1 MLVLSRKSNESI
13 VIDGKIEIMIVAI
26 QGQCVK
32 LGIEAPSSVPVH
44 RLEVQQR
51 IAYEN
56 TLPSKKRNKAEYGA
70 APLHAVAGRAK
81 K

>member
-13 VIDGKIEIMIVAI
+13 VIGGKIKVMIVAI

-32 LGIEAPSSVPVH
+32 LGIDAPLSVPVN

-51 IAYEN
+51 IACEN
-56 TLPSKKRNKAEYGA
+56 DRSSKEMKQG
-70 APLHAVAGRAK
+70 
-81 K
+81 

>member
-13 VIDGKIEIMIVAI
+13 VIDGKIKVMIVAI

-32 LGIEAPSSVPVH
+32 LGIDAPLSVPVN
-44 RLEVQQR
+44 RSEVQQR

-56 TLPSKKRNKAEYGA
+56 ARSPQQKKQG
-70 APLHAVAGRAK
+70 
-81 K
+81 